1 MKFKP
6 LSEEEAEAQSADLWP
21 AGEYDFEVR
30 EATEKESKSSGADMI
45 ELELWLYNQAGGRR
59 LVFDYLTHSDKSAW
73 KLRSFA
79 AACGLLDRYKTGIV
93 MANEMVGRT
102 GKCEIGIR
110 KQEGYA
116 DKNTVRS
123 YVKAA
128 ATGEQ
133 AQERVPGSS
142 RIKFQGK
149 VKWEAPAGD
158 IEDDIPF

>member
-1 MKFKP
+1 MKFNP
-6 LSEEEAEAQSADLWP
+6 ISEEEAEAQSSDLWP

-30 EATEKESKSSGADMI
+30 EATEKESSAGNDMT
-45 ELELWLYNQAGGRR
+45 ELELWIYDKHGSRR
-59 LVFDYLTHSDKSAW
+59 LVFDYLVATEKSAW
-73 KLRSFA
+73 KLRHFA
-79 AACGLLDRYKTGIV
+79 ASCGLLPQYQKGV
-93 MANEMVGRT
+93 LMANEMVGRT

-123 YVKAA
+123 YLKAA

-142 RIKFQGK
+142 RIKSPGR
-149 VKWEAPAGD
+149 VKAPAGD